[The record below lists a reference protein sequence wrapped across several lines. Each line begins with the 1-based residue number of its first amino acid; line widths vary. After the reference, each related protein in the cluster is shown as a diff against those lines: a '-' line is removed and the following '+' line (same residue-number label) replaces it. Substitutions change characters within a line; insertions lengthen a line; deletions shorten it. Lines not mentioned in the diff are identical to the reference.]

1 MELPDYLANVV
12 MAAQQAATPLERR
25 RDLQMRKI
33 FIASAWGLG
42 ALVATFVLSLLL
54 FRGSDPIP
62 LFTGFPEWGT
72 VGGLSAQ
79 TITAQFGLSL
89 QRLANAFG
97 AFLQSGSS
105 GQIAATSRLLT
116 CLIICVAIVFTYRNL
131 LLEHYQAYEQHLQY
145 EDFKRH
151 AQTPWRHLLR
161 VMVALAALVSS
172 YVLLSIVWMLL
183 SMMFKQF
190 AAQYW
195 AAAVFSGLFAGAV
208 TVFFVY
214 WSLTVTTRDLMALGL
229 LTFIAGL
236 SGSFAMAGQQNGEEW
251 WQAAVSRAGADPNAD
266 WLFTATFGAVF
277 LIFIVIWFD
286 VKNFLRLIVLQTRAI
301 HGIAP
306 PPAGGSIGA
315 RLGQWLRKHA
325 YSIISILYFTA
336 ILGLLGVGFV
346 QFDIRDIGTVIA
358 HTGGAI
364 GAILIFNLGG
374 LAYAN
379 WFPDPILGKPFKSLS
394 VFCVLV
400 TLVTIILWRVGT
412 LNLAGLELVCLV
424 VVGVWFFFAL
434 DNLLTYI
441 NSIQAPPGAGPA

>member
-1 MELPDYLANVV
+1 MD
-12 MAAQQAATPLERR
+12 AQQAGQPLERK

-33 FIASAWGLG
+33 FIATGWGLG
-42 ALVATFVLSLLL
+42 ALVATFLLSLWMFQGLD
-54 FRGSDPIP
+54 SIP
-62 LFTGFPEWGT
+62 MFTGFPEWG
-72 VGGLSAQ
+72 VPGDPSAQ

-89 QRLANAFG
+89 DRLSEAFV

-105 GQIAATSRLLT
+105 GQIASTARLLS
-116 CLIICVAIVFTYRNL
+116 CLMIFVAIVFTYRNL
-131 LLEHYQAYEQHLQY
+131 LLEHYAAYGQHLQC
-145 EDFKRH
+145 EDFKRQ
-151 AQTPWRHLLR
+151 AQTPWGIVRR
-161 VMVALAALVSS
+161 VMIALAAMVSS
-172 YVLLSIVWMLL
+172 YVLLSIIWMLL
-183 SMMFKQF
+183 AIMFKQF
-190 AAQYW
+190 SAQYW
-195 AAAVFSGLFAGAV
+195 AAAAFSGLFAGAV

-236 SGSFAMAGQQNGEEW
+236 SGSFAMAGRQNGEEW

-277 LIFIVIWFD
+277 LIFVVIWFD
-286 VKNFLRLIVLQTRAI
+286 VKNFLRLIVLQTRAYRRSESPRAD
-301 HGIAP
+301 AP
-306 PPAGGSIGA
+306 LRA
-315 RLGQWLRKHA
+315 RLGYWLREKT
-325 YSIISILYFTA
+325 YPIMGVLYFAA

-358 HTGGAI
+358 HTGGAV

-374 LAYAN
+374 LAYAY
-379 WFPDPILGKPFKSLS
+379 WFPDPILGKPFKRLS

-400 TLVTIILWRVGT
+400 TLASIILWRVGT
-412 LNLAGLELVCLV
+412 LNLAGLELVALV

-441 NSIQAPPGAGPA
+441 NSIPAQFGEKAHEPQTG